1 MATDKPE
8 RPVRVLFLTYYFP
21 PDLSAGS
28 FRSEALA
35 KALSG
40 SDRPVE
46 LDVITTSPNRYSSHR
61 PERMSEN
68 YEGVRVRRVEL
79 PQYSPGLKGQV
90 LSFFKYAVGARRLV
104 RDSDYDLVVATSSRL
119 MTGCLGAWF
128 ARRLN
133 VPLYLD
139 VRDIFVET
147 IDDVFPARPLAP
159 VRWLFARMERWLFNS
174 ASRVNLVSEG
184 FLPYFQ
190 NRYPWYKYR
199 FFTNGVDE
207 VFAHQAGG
215 LAQDLPMN
223 RSGDIP
229 HILYAG
235 NIGEGQGLESILPEL
250 ALRLDGRANF
260 TVVGDGGT
268 RQRLQER
275 CKELGAKVK
284 FFDPVPRSELLELY
298 RAADVL
304 FLHLNDL
311 AAFRRVLPSKLF
323 EYAASGR
330 PVLAGVAG
338 YASEFTKEH
347 VIGSEIFAPCNVEA
361 AVGAFEALELKLYDR
376 AEFVEHFA
384 RTGIMKRMAE
394 DILDMVPGSRASH

>member
-1 MATDKPE
+1 MAVDKPE
-8 RPVRVLFLTYYFP
+8 PPVRILFLTYYFP

-35 KALSG
+35 RALSG

-61 PERMSEN
+61 PERTSEN

-79 PQYSPGLKGQV
+79 PQYSSGLKGQV
-90 LSFFKYAVGARRLV
+90 LCFFRYAVGTRRLV

-119 MTGCLGAWF
+119 MTGCLGAWL

-207 VFAHQAGG
+207 VFAHHAGG
-215 LAQDLPMN
+215 LAQDLPVN
-223 RSGDIP
+223 RSEEIP
-229 HILYAG
+229 HIIYAG
-235 NIGEGQGLESILPEL
+235 NIGEGQGLDSILPEL

-260 TVVGDGGT
+260 TVVGDGGA

-284 FFDPVPRSELLELY
+284 FLGPVPRSELLELY
-298 RAADVL
+298 QAADVL

-323 EYAASGR
+323 EYAASGC
-330 PVLAGVAG
+330 PVLAGVGG
-338 YASEFTKEH
+338 YAAEFIKEY
-347 VIGSEIFAPCNVEA
+347 VIGANIFPPCNVEA
-361 AVGAFEALELKLYDR
+361 AAEAFEALELKNYDR
-376 AEFVEHFA
+376 RDFIQRFA
-384 RTGIMKRMAE
+384 RATIMKRMAE
-394 DILDMVPGSRASH
+394 DVIQVLGSSR